1 MLMFVGKISQEGS
14 IDMLS
19 PEEQG
24 IKRKMETWLNQFIY
38 QKRASGQSISKA
50 DIAKALGCA
59 PSSLSQYTNPKHPK
73 KAPWEFQCKFCCLVG
88 RTIEQLH
95 PELLN
100 VRLSA

>member
-1 MLMFVGKISQEGS
+1 
-14 IDMLS
+14 MLS
-19 PEEQG
+19 PEEQS
-24 IKRKMETWLNQFIY
+24 IKIKMETWLNAFIY
-38 QKRASGQSISKA
+38 QKRASGQSVSKA

-59 PSSLSQYTNPKHPK
+59 QSSLSQYTNPKHPK

-88 RTIEQLH
+88 RTIEELH